1 MEGRG
6 SMTPEYTFIV
16 PVYNTAPYL
25 SACLD
30 SLLVQNGDFEI
41 LAINDGS
48 TDESPAILEEYKK
61 KDSRI
66 RVISQE
72 NQGLGEVRNRGIN
85 NAKGEWL
92 IFVDSD
98 DYLAEQ
104 ALEII
109 TEKRKQLTSTHDILL
124 FPFVYVK
131 EERLIFESGFAR
143 VVQGCNHRVERFSL
157 VPVTICGKVFHR
169 DLFRDR
175 KVVFPRK
182 QYYEDVAAFFSWMTG
197 VERIV
202 PIQEPLY
209 YYRQHSGTI
218 TSDCQ
223 GEKLMEIVP
232 AMEFSI
238 AGLKKRGLNEKYEK
252 LQEYYAILHILTE
265 FIPRMLQNHVEMKYI
280 AKAWHYMEKRFPQYR
295 SNPYLCRMSPRNRL
309 YYELVQRRK
318 FRMLRGWMKMKES
331 VKNSMET
338 MGLYRLV
345 QWYRDQATN

>member
-1 MEGRG
+1 
-6 SMTPEYTFIV
+6 MTPEYTFIV

-25 SACLD
+25 SACLE
-30 SLLVQNGDFEI
+30 SLLVQKGDFEI

-48 TDESPAILEEYKK
+48 TDESLAILEDYEK

-66 RVISQE
+66 RIISQE
-72 NQGLGEVRNRGIN
+72 NQGLGETRNRGIE

-109 TEKRKQLTSTHDILL
+109 REKRKLLTSTHDILL
-124 FPFVYVK
+124 FPFVYLK
-131 EERLIFESGFAR
+131 EDRLIVESGFER
-143 VVQGCNHRVERFSL
+143 VVQGCNHMAQRFSL

-182 QYYEDVAAFFSWMTG
+182 YYYEDIATFFSWMTG

-232 AMEFSI
+232 AMEYSI
-238 AGLKKRGLNEKYEK
+238 AGLKKRGIYEKYK
-252 LQEYYAILHILTE
+252 NLQEYYAILHISTE
-265 FIPRMLQNHVEMKYI
+265 FIPRMLQNNVDMKYI
-280 AKAWHYMEKRFPQYR
+280 AKAWHYMEKRFPQQR
-295 SNPYLCRMSPRNRL
+295 SNPYLGCMSLRNRL
-309 YYELVQRRK
+309 YYELVKRRK
-318 FRMLRGWMKMKES
+318 FRMLRGWMKMKGS
-331 VKNSMET
+331 VKTKMET

-345 QWYRDQATN
+345 QWYREQATN